1 MLKVCKFG
9 GSSLADAKQFAKV
22 KSIIESDK
30 DRKIII
36 VSAPGKSEQEP
47 EKVTDLLIRSYETR
61 NQDGSFDK
69 IRHRLLTIKKELGLT
84 CNIEK
89 PLNAIYEALIEGI
102 ITKQALVSRGEY
114 FSAVLLADYL
124 GYTFVDSAN
133 LIHFKDNG
141 KVDIELTR
149 THIAE
154 AVKKYERIVMPG
166 FYGSNADGS
175 IGLFSRGG
183 SDVSAAYAADAASAD
198 LYENFTDVSGFY
210 MADPR
215 LIENPHRIKE
225 ISHDE
230 LRELAYAGAQVLH
243 QETIIPLIE
252 KGITLELLNTNNPE
266 EGSTLI
272 KKYAREGHHLITGF
286 AGRKGFIALTFV
298 KTRESNK
305 LEVIRKILNVL
316 HEHQIPVEHIPTS
329 IDSFSVIID
338 KSKIEDQLYTITEE
352 FEAIPEIVSIT
363 QDDDVAL
370 VAIVGQNMAKKPGVS
385 GRLLSVF
392 GEENINIKL
401 IDQGRVEINIIV
413 GVSNADLEK
422 SIKALYSRFAKELV

>member
-9 GSSLADAKQFAKV
+9 GSSLADAKQFSKV
-22 KSIIESDK
+22 KAIIESDEA
-30 DRKIII
+30 RKVII
-36 VSAPGKSEQEP
+36 VSAPGKSQEEP
-47 EKVTDLLIRSYETR
+47 EKVTDLLIQAYKTKDIKKVKERILS
-61 NQDGSFDK
+61 
-69 IRHRLLTIKKELGLT
+69 IKKELGLT
-84 CNIEK
+84 CNVEE
-89 PLNAIYEALIEGI
+89 PLNAIEKALEQNI
-102 ITKQALVSRGEY
+102 ITEQVLVSRGEY
-114 FSAVLLADYL
+114 FSAMLLADYL
-124 GYTFVDSAN
+124 GYTFVDSRS
-133 LIHFKDNG
+133 LIHFKDDG
-141 KVDIELTR
+141 KVDLERTR
-149 THIAE
+149 KDIAL
-154 AVKKYERIVMPG
+154 AVKEHERVVIPG
-166 FYGSNADGS
+166 FYGSKPDGS
-175 IGLFSRGG
+175 ICLFSRGG
-183 SDVSAAYAADAASAD
+183 SDVSAAYAADAVSAD

-230 LRELAYAGAQVLH
+230 LRELAYTGAQVLH

-252 KGITLELLNTNNPE
+252 KGITLELLNTNHPE

-286 AGRKGFIALTFV
+286 AGRKGLIALTFV
-298 KTRESNK
+298 KSRESNK

-338 KSKIEDQLYTITEE
+338 KSKIEDQLFAVIEE
-352 FEAIPEIVSIT
+352 CEAIPEIVSIT

-413 GVSNADLEK
+413 GVSNDDLEK